1 MSRTGLVVA
10 LIALVS
16 IAMSAD
22 VQAQKTAPAS
32 DLASFHVVTLDAQC
46 DACHGSAD
54 PKSIPPE
61 QALALVNARCTSCH
75 GDAAQVST
83 KVKRKLRNPNI
94 DPHASHL
101 VAVDCTVCHAGHA
114 AQAQSYCLECH
125 AFDMPMPAA
134 RRASTR

>member
-1 MSRTGLVVA
+1 MSRIGLIVA

-16 IAMSAD
+16 IAPSASGQRQN
-22 VQAQKTAPAS
+22 VAPAS
-32 DLASFHVVTLDAQC
+32 DLASFHVVTLGAQC
-46 DACHGSAD
+46 DACHDSGD

-61 QALALVNARCTSCH
+61 QALAAVNARCTSCH
-75 GDAAQVST
+75 GDAGQVSAA
-83 KVKRKLRNPNI
+83 VKPKLRNPNI

-114 AQAQSYCLECH
+114 GQTESYCLKCH

-134 RRASTR
+134 RRAATR